1 MNSTK
6 KCMNST
12 VGSTIFLANAKKFH
26 PSAIKT
32 HAKSLIQSQKEKFP
46 NQSQGE
52 NSQIPHFGK
61 ICGKLALF
69 WKYLTIY
76 HFFST
81 RFPR

>member
-1 MNSTK
+1 
-6 KCMNST
+6 MNST

-32 HAKSLIQSQKEKFP
+32 HARSLIQSQKEKFP